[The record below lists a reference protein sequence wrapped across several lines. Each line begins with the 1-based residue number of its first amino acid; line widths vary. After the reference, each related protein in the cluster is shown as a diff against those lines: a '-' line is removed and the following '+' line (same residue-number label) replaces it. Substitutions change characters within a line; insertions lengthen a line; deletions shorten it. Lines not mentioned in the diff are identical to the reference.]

1 VIGIAFP
8 GTKEDAEVLAAVRE
22 ARAISDVAEEF
33 DLPDEEVVS
42 LYQDYLRHRGI
53 VMTGPD
59 AEQVHQGYLDH
70 LDALVHRYA
79 APAQQGDVQ
88 AAKFVLAAI
97 SALASLEERF
107 ARARAMRQALASNV
121 SDGDKGHALSQDRT
135 ITNYLRLKEI
145 CDKWGDPIPPEIERA
160 YRQLITGR
168 AH

>member
-1 VIGIAFP
+1 MIGIAFP

-42 LYQDYLRHRGI
+42 LYQDYLRHRQI
-53 VMTGPD
+53 VMDGPD
-59 AEQVHQGYLDH
+59 AAQVHQGYLDH

-79 APAQQGDVQ
+79 APAQAGDVQ

-107 ARARAMRQALASNV
+107 ARARLLRRSEPQHG
-121 SDGDKGHALSQDRT
+121 SDGDKGYSSERERMLA
-135 ITNYLRLKEI
+135 NYIRLQEMCVQHKA
-145 CDKWGDPIPPEIERA
+145 KIPEEIERA
-160 YRQLITGR
+160 YRLLIAGR
-168 AH
+168 AD